1 METPQKRFKLA
12 PSILAADFARLGEQV
27 AAAENAGADLI
38 HVDVMDGHFVPNITL
53 GPLVVE
59 ACKRATRLPLDVH
72 LMITEPERYVE
83 MFAAAGADSLTVHA
97 EATVHLHSTLQL
109 VKKTGAKVGLALN
122 PLTPLNVIEDALPY
136 LDLVL
141 IMSVNP
147 GFGGQTFIEASYE
160 RLRTVAAWK
169 REINPACELEVDGG
183 VGAENIAQVLKAGV
197 DIVVAGS
204 AVYRPYDKVAENIKT
219 LRDAARTG

>member
-1 METPQKRFKLA
+1 MNEPARKSFKLA

-27 AAAENAGADLI
+27 RAAEDAGAEMI

-59 ACKRATRLPLDVH
+59 ACKRSTKLPLDVH
-72 LMITEPERYVE
+72 LMITEPERYIKA
-83 MFAAAGADSLTVHA
+83 FAEAGADGITVHV

-109 VKKTGAKVGLALN
+109 VRASGSRVGLTLN
-122 PLTPLNVIEDALPY
+122 PLTPLSFVEEALPY

-147 GFGGQTFIEASYE
+147 GFGGQSFIEASYE
-160 RLRTVAAWK
+160 RLRKVAAWK
-169 REINPACELEVDGG
+169 RDRKLAFEIEVDGG
-183 VGAENIAQVLKAGV
+183 VSAANIAQVLEAGAE
-197 DIVVAGS
+197 IVVAGS
-204 AVYRPYDKVAENIKT
+204 AVYTPYDKVAENIKA
-219 LRDAARTG
+219 LRDAAR